1 MLTLGLCAR
10 AGAIIYGT
18 DGICDALRRGVRGKT
33 PLLIVEASDT
43 SENTHK
49 KITDKCRYYG
59 AKHVVIPHG
68 SADLAAALG
77 RQGALAAAGVTD
89 AQLCVAVEK
98 HLEAD
103 V

>member
-1 MLTLGLCAR
+1 MPTLGLCAR

-18 DGICDALRRGVRGKT
+18 DNICDALRRGVRGKT

-49 KITDKCRYYG
+49 KITDKCRHYG
-59 AKHVVIPHG
+59 ARHVVIPYG
-68 SADLAAALG
+68 AAELAAALG
-77 RQGALAAAGVTD
+77 RSGALAAAGITD
-89 AQLCVAVEK
+89 AQLCIAVGK
-98 HLEAD
+98 HLGGI